1 MDEKRAARTIVEN
14 LDYNAIFEYI
24 PEMELVVPETDR
36 GNSLSK
42 IAFYFR
48 DNDLTLSDL
57 YIGYAVSLYKY
68 TTVKVVHDTLRVLGN
83 LWPKKNIPKNVSQDD
98 LHYRMKKMCQ
108 MGMLRRYNFQRNGM
122 NIVLFTTTPEFSK
135 AIYVSLKLNTDA
147 RPEKDLIAPIEFM
160 MKAAASLVSCE
171 LMKSIFL
178 KKFDFLASYT
188 SQELGKNMIYC
199 EITTQRDGVD
209 FSTIVEPFFTRC
221 DLKRYTEEEWEKE
234 LVKRIKVVLGYMKER
249 YSKKEGMAQTI
260 FVIEDK
266 ADFKVLSTLVC
277 NLFPEDI
284 LGQIYFTSEGA
295 LRSGNFDLKNSMIR
309 IVNTREDPESRRKM
323 LGNVT
328 SQVLYDFF

>member
-1 MDEKRAARTIVEN
+1 MEEKRTAKAIVESFAHN
-14 LDYNAIFEYI
+14 TIFEYT
-24 PEMELVVPETDR
+24 PEMELIVPETDR

-57 YIGYAVSLYKY
+57 YIGYVVSLYKY
-68 TTVKVVHDTLRVLGN
+68 TTVKVVYDTLRVLGDF
-83 LWPKKNIPKNVSQDD
+83 WPKKNIPKNVSQED

-108 MGMLRRYNFQRNGM
+108 MGMLRRYNYQKNGM
-122 NIVLFTTTPEFSK
+122 NIVLFTTTSEFSK

-160 MKAAASLVSCE
+160 MKVSASLAANE

-188 SQELGKNMIYC
+188 NQELGKNMLYC

-234 LVKRIKVVLGYMKER
+234 LIKRTKVVLGYMKER
-249 YSKKEGMAQTI
+249 YSKKEGMSQTI
-260 FVIEDK
+260 FVVEDK
-266 ADFKVLSTLVC
+266 TDFKVLSTLVC
-277 NLFPEDI
+277 NLFPEDM

-295 LRSGNFDLKNSMIR
+295 LRSGNFDLKNSIIR
-309 IVNTREDPESRRKM
+309 IVNTREALEGNRKI
-323 LGNVT
+323 LGSVT
-328 SQVLYDFF
+328 SQVQYEFF

>member
-83 LWPKKNIPKNVSQDD
+83 LWPKNVSQDD

-160 MKAAASLVSCE
+160 MKAAASLVSWE

-277 NLFPEDI
+277 NLFPEDM